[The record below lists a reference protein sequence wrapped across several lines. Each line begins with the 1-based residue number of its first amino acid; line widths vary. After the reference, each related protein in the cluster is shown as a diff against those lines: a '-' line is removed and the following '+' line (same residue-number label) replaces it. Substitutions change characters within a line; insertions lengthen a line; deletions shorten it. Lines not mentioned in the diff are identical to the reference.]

1 MSTPD
6 TQQAPI
12 GIDRIKL
19 PGSFG
24 PVSPQ
29 RGMAL
34 VMALAILLILTI
46 LGVAAMSTTNLQEKM
61 AGNVQEQ
68 TRAFEAAESGLSKIL
83 TTSGALVL
91 TGQTTNEFPFG
102 NTKAVVVVN
111 YKQSVAPKRGSGYS
125 STSFSEAN
133 FDQQSTGTT
142 LTGASSV
149 IHRGVAQ
156 IVPK

>member
-1 MSTPD
+1 
-6 TQQAPI
+6 
-12 GIDRIKL
+12 
-19 PGSFG
+19 
-24 PVSPQ
+24 
-29 RGMAL
+29 MAL
-34 VMALAILLILTI
+34 VILLILTI
-46 LGVAAMSTTNLQEKM
+46 LGVAAMSNTSLQEKM

-91 TGQTTNEFPFG
+91 TGQTTNDFSFG
-102 NTKAVVVVN
+102 NTNAQVIVN
-111 YKQSVAPKRGSGYS
+111 YVQSVSPKRGSGYS

-142 LTGASSV
+142 VTGASSA

-156 IVPK
+156 IIPK